1 MKKTNSTLA
10 AVVLGLACLPTWA
23 QKTNSKAQNEV
34 TATTIAPGHYATDQ
48 GWGWLVIDP
57 RKNRSSGFSV
67 ETRSTFA
74 EGCEFGGELTGRT
87 GVAQRDNSSCII
99 SFTPTIK
106 GVALKLE
113 KEEACRE
120 LCGLN
125 GSFESEYLRDANPSC
140 MPAAVEETH
149 DGFKRLYDRKNYRG
163 ALELL
168 QPVLSNCTAFLDAL
182 NLGSIRNDLAITQYK
197 NGQRAECIATLR
209 PYQIDAR
216 RGDKAV
222 LQDWGRPDVA
232 EAYLAIIKAARTNL
246 RLCGQK

>member
-1 MKKTNSTLA
+1 MRKTIFKLA
-10 AVVLGLACLPTWA
+10 AVVLGFVCLQTWA
-23 QKTNSKAQNEV
+23 QKTHSEAQDQV
-34 TATTIAPGHYATDQ
+34 TVTTIAPGHYATDQ

-57 RKNRSSGFSV
+57 RKNSSVGFSV
-67 ETRSTFA
+67 ETRSTLT

-87 GVAQRDNSSCII
+87 GVAQRGNSSCTI
-99 SFTPTIK
+99 SFNPTTK
-106 GVALKLE
+106 GVTLKLE
-113 KEEACRE
+113 TAEACKE

-125 GSFESEYLRDANPSC
+125 GSFEGEYLRDANPSC
-140 MPAAVEETH
+140 MPAAVEDTR
-149 DGFKRLYDRKNYRG
+149 DRFKRLYDHRDYRG

-168 QPVLSNCTAFLDAL
+168 QPVLINCTAFLDAL

-197 NGQRAECIATLR
+197 NGQRAECIATLK
-209 PYQIDAR
+209 PYQRDAK

-246 RLCGQK
+246 RLCDR